1 MKHVI
6 IGTAGHVDHGKSSL
20 IRALTG
26 LQTDRLEE
34 EKKRGITIDLGFAW
48 LDLPDGGK
56 AGIVDVP
63 GHERFVHNMLAGAG
77 GIDLAILV
85 VAADEGVMPQTEEHL
100 AILDLLDIKKGL
112 IVMTKIDLVDP
123 EWLDLAEETVREAV
137 AGTFFAEAPIYR
149 ASAYTG
155 EGIEE
160 VRQAIFQA
168 IQDLPEKNPDLAFR
182 EPIDRVFSVEGFGT
196 VITGTIFEGQVKVG
210 DKLMVYPQ
218 AQEARVRSIQVHETD
233 VDEAFAGQRTA
244 INLAQIAKDQLV
256 RGQVLASPNSLEVSQ
271 ILDVE
276 IRVPANSPFA
286 IKDRSR
292 VHFHYGAAEALCQ
305 VRLLGAGSLEPGD
318 TGLARLN
325 FQEDVCLKYHDP
337 FVLRFFSPVVTVG
350 GGHVLDPCPRTFRIK
365 NAAWQQ
371 RLQELREGDEQT
383 RLLLALDS
391 GSPHFDPLTKAVH
404 RAGLDQ
410 LTPQALAQVCH
421 NLVEDKLAY
430 KLTDQIYLSTAFLHN
445 LCASC
450 VRILGNFHQAQPLK
464 AGMRREALRTTLL
477 SDVRLD
483 YTDKILDYLLAQG
496 MLKEQAGLIS
506 LPNFNFTLTSEQEK
520 IQAAMLAQY
529 QKAGFSP
536 PENAELLAQFNKQD
550 RPEDLLSNLIDR
562 GDLVRLDDKLNL
574 HPDFLAEA
582 KAYVISEIEAKGS
595 LKLADFRDH
604 INSSRKYAVAILDY
618 FDRIKL
624 TRMKGDVRILL

>member
-20 IRALTG
+20 IKALTG
-26 LQTDRLEE
+26 LQTDRLDE

-48 LDLPDGGK
+48 LDLPDGSK

-100 AILDLLDIKKGL
+100 AILDLLDIKQGI

-123 EWLDLAEETVREAV
+123 DWLDLAEETVREAV
-137 AGTFFAEAPIYR
+137 ADSFFAQAPIFR
-149 ASAYTG
+149 VSAYTG
-155 EGIEE
+155 QGIEDL
-160 VRQAIFQA
+160 RQAIVKA
-168 IQDLPEKNPDLAFR
+168 VQDLPEKNPNLAFR

-196 VITGTIFEGQVKVG
+196 VVTGTIFEGRVRLG

-218 AQEARVRSIQVHETD
+218 AQEVRVRSLQVHEQD
-233 VDEAFAGQRTA
+233 VEEAFAGQRTA

-292 VHFHYGAAEALCQ
+292 LHFHYGAAEALCQ
-305 VRLLGAGSLEPGD
+305 VRLLDAESLEPGD
-318 TGLARLN
+318 KGLARLN

-365 NAAWQQ
+365 NPSWQDRME
-371 RLQELREGDEQT
+371 RLSQGDNKT
-383 RLLLALDS
+383 RLLLAIDS
-391 GSPHFDPLTKAVH
+391 GSPHFDPLTKAIH

-410 LTPQALAQVCH
+410 LTPQALEQLCQD
-421 NLVEDKLAY
+421 LVAGQEAFQLN
-430 KLTDQIYLSTAFLHN
+430 DQIYLSTAFLHN
-445 LCASC
+445 LAASC
-450 VRILGNFHQAQPLK
+450 KRILEAFHQAQPLK

-477 SDVRLD
+477 SDVKLD
-483 YTDKILDYLLAQG
+483 YTDKILDYFLAQG
-496 MLKEQAGLIS
+496 FIKDQAGLLA
-506 LPNFNFTLTSEQEK
+506 LPDFNFSLSPEQEK
-520 IQAAMLAQY
+520 IQAQMLAQY

-536 PENAELLAQFNKQD
+536 PETAEILAAFSKQD

-562 GDLVRLDDKLNL
+562 GDLIRLDDKLNL
-574 HPDFLAEA
+574 HPDFFAEA
-582 KAYVISEIEAKGS
+582 RTYVIKEIEKNGS

-604 INSSRKYAVAILDY
+604 IQSSRKYAVAILDY

-624 TRMKGDVRILL
+624 TRLKGDVRILL